1 MGGKEVGLEA
11 EAEQQDQPAVM
22 EVTVTE
28 AEEEGKE
35 DEAVVAVGR
44 VEAAEVA
51 EVAAVAAEAAETEWV
66 SHMGRTKFNVCLK
79 SETAT
84 AAL

>member
-1 MGGKEVGLEA
+1 MGLEA

-51 EVAAVAAEAAETEWV
+51 EVAVVAAEAAETEWV
-66 SHMGRTKFNVCLK
+66 SHMGRTNVFLK